1 MASSPQ
7 QPRIPYLTD
16 EKVRRTVPPEL
27 IAAIQARRGG
37 TDGRQQDSST
47 GDHDQTNNALSD
59 RDEPAPLAILE
70 LDRILLHSP
79 PIAAGWNDF
88 FARIRGSGNDGLELS
103 AYHRELAMCVV
114 GILNRASYES
124 YQHEPLFLE
133 AGGTRAQ
140 LQVLHSALTPS
151 TSSSMT
157 TTSTNDEI
165 LLNSDVWNN
174 DADRAVLN
182 VIIQCTRGVKIENEA
197 FEAARRAF
205 NGESADRL
213 LLELVTVTAA
223 YNMVSRVLVA
233 FNVQAPREK

>member
-1 MASSPQ
+1 MASSPR

-16 EKVRRTVPPEL
+16 EQIRRAVPPEL
-27 IAAIQARRGG
+27 ISAIQARRGG
-37 TDGRQQDSST
+37 TDDRQHSSID
-47 GDHDQTNNALSD
+47 DHSQTNNAN
-59 RDEPAPLAILE
+59 RGQNEPAPLAILE

-114 GILNRASYES
+114 GILNHASYEL

-133 AGGTRAQ
+133 AGGTREQ

-151 TSSSMT
+151 TSSMT
-157 TTSTNDEI
+157 TTPTNDKI

-182 VIIQCTRGVKIENEA
+182 VIIQCTRGVKIENDA

-233 FNVQAPREK
+233 FNVQAPYEK